1 MFHTPSNSSGLFITA
16 LDSLLAHSENLLIRM
31 GRRRPTLLL
40 RASHESHLLKVS
52 HGPRMEGQNLAKDRH
67 PRFKGTHRG
76 MPGSKSA
83 QVLED
88 RSSDPADQFIGQGL
102 SDQNSVGG
110 GHGQSIPLLAVDVLR
125 DRGRKEVGILLRQGL
140 SVLLTDRK
148 KTKVVGGPELGD
160 GGGRR
165 CIVDNGDIDPT
176 VSQCLKRVQ
185 VGEIDWSEILKG
197 HPHFLID
204 LVLSGNRSMSRRSHG
219 HPMSSNL
226 IHPFQRRSLR
236 NDHLEI
242 AQFKTRNQGSQV
254 VIGLPVRR
262 ITPITIQSSRRNGKR
277 DVDLLRAQKPD
288 ILNTTTSRFHVG
300 SDTGNMLIVKHA
312 DRLNKG
318 IEALEQ
324 VRTEEVPYLWAR
336 DPHEL
341 RMVHEAESLL
351 LTSIL
356 MLRSSLVR
364 EERRS
369 ELREDFPEQDNLN
382 WLKWIRVKTKD
393 DEFLFDTLDIPIDS
407 YPVRSK
413 REKFLHP
420 AWKAANRTVKSPVS

>member
-1 MFHTPSNSSGLFITA
+1 
-16 LDSLLAHSENLLIRM
+16 
-31 GRRRPTLLL
+31 
-40 RASHESHLLKVS
+40 
-52 HGPRMEGQNLAKDRH
+52 
-67 PRFKGTHRG
+67 
-76 MPGSKSA
+76 
-83 QVLED
+83 
-88 RSSDPADQFIGQGL
+88 
-102 SDQNSVGG
+102 
-110 GHGQSIPLLAVDVLR
+110 
-125 DRGRKEVGILLRQGL
+125 
-140 SVLLTDRK
+140 
-148 KTKVVGGPELGD
+148 
-160 GGGRR
+160 
-165 CIVDNGDIDPT
+165 
-176 VSQCLKRVQ
+176 
-185 VGEIDWSEILKG
+185 
-197 HPHFLID
+197 
-204 LVLSGNRSMSRRSHG
+204 
-219 HPMSSNL
+219 
-226 IHPFQRRSLR
+226 
-236 NDHLEI
+236 
-242 AQFKTRNQGSQV
+242 
-254 VIGLPVRR
+254 
-262 ITPITIQSSRRNGKR
+262 
-277 DVDLLRAQKPD
+277 
-288 ILNTTTSRFHVG
+288 
-300 SDTGNMLIVKHA
+300 MLIVKHA